1 MRGILAFIV
10 PRRVADHKPTAAGK
24 SRPLRHVGQPA
35 EIVAAATLLPGASHE
50 GQAQRARNAVQQDII
65 ALPQQNG
72 SAILDHNRER
82 LDRR

>member
-10 PRRVADHKPTAAGK
+10 PRRGGSQTNCAGK
-24 SRPLRHVGQPA
+24 SRPPA
-35 EIVAAATLLPGASHE
+35 CWAAGRNCSGGNPAAGRPHEASTKGKKCRPAGYYCFAAA
-50 GQAQRARNAVQQDII
+50 
-65 ALPQQNG
+65 NG